1 METVEN
7 ERRMSKVESD
17 LANIKELLLEI
28 KEDIKSQP
36 YVPRAEINLMFKS
49 VNDRIDGIET
59 DHEQSKSLV
68 LAWIGIGISFL
79 SAISA
84 VIALFHTLSH

>member
-49 VNDRIDGIET
+49 VNDRIDAFENDHKESRTAFIAWVGIA
-59 DHEQSKSLV
+59 L
-68 LAWIGIGISFL
+68 SFL
-79 SAISA
+79 SVISA
-84 VIALFHTLSH
+84 FIALYHK